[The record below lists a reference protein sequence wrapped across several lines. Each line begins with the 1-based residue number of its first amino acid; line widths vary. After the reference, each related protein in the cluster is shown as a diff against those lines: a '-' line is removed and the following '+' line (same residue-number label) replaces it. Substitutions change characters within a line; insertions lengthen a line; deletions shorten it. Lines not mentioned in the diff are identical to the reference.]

1 MPELGARTHLLL
13 RSLSWV
19 AASSVLSLAASSAVA
34 LVLPKVL
41 GVEEYGYFQ
50 FFLFWTTFAGV
61 LTFGVLD
68 GLHLRY
74 AGLEYARLEGELMAS
89 QLRLVAVTQMVLAG
103 VLVAV
108 SATVVGSTDR
118 AFVIGSAAVAAL
130 LLNVRGVPV
139 VLLQATYRARAFS
152 RLVVLER
159 LTYLALL
166 VAVLSL
172 GSRDYR
178 AMVACALIA
187 FFLTMAS
194 GLWSIR
200 DVALRRPVRWATA
213 WREAA
218 ENAAAGLPLLISNVA
233 ALLVIGIMR
242 LAIERHWG
250 IAAFGGVSLLLSLAG
265 LAVAVMNVVG
275 LLIFPLFRRASAQ
288 ELRESYA
295 TLSTVL
301 SATLLGLLLV
311 YYPLRLAL
319 ELWLPA
325 YAATWTYLILVL
337 PLAVYESRQVLLL
350 STVLK
355 VIRRERL
362 LLAIN
367 LAMLAMAAVLAVLTT
382 SVLSRFDFAIGS
394 ITALVLLRAAVT
406 EITVGRLIGLRLGR
420 SVFTETTVVLAFVV
434 VGSTIDSWLAVPVH
448 LGVYLSYLYISRRAL
463 RSSSRHLASL
473 LTR

>member
-301 SATLLGLLLV
+301 SATLLGLLL
-311 YYPLRLAL
+311 A
-319 ELWLPA
+319 
-325 YAATWTYLILVL
+325 
-337 PLAVYESRQVLLL
+337 
-350 STVLK
+350 
-355 VIRRERL
+355 
-362 LLAIN
+362 
-367 LAMLAMAAVLAVLTT
+367 
-382 SVLSRFDFAIGS
+382 
-394 ITALVLLRAAVT
+394 RAA
-406 EITVGRLIGLRLGR
+406 
-420 SVFTETTVVLAFVV
+420 
-434 VGSTIDSWLAVPVH
+434 
-448 LGVYLSYLYISRRAL
+448 
-463 RSSSRHLASL
+463 SSS
-473 LTR
+473 